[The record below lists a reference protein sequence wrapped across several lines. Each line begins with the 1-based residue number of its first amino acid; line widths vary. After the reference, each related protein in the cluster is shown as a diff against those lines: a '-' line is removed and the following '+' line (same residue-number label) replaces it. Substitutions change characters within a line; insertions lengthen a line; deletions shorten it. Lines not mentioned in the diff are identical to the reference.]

1 MTNEEKLEL
10 INSME
15 IIDTD
20 SDGES
25 LYYVLVKNSKENI
38 DKLKT
43 IGATDS
49 DLQNAIDLGDQSID
63 ISSIVFT
70 YTDASWFSHDASF
83 IVKRKHG
90 CEISKKQKIQIE
102 KNDEKWYLYKL
113 IDNYMGDYYDQE
125 FQSEIKFCPYCGVKL
140 DK

>member
-1 MTNEEKLEL
+1 MTNEQKLEL

-49 DLQNAIDLGDQSID
+49 DLQNAIDLEDQSID

-70 YTDASWFSHDASF
+70 YTDANWFSHGNGF
-83 IVKRKHG
+83 IVKSMHE
-90 CEISKKQKIQIE
+90 CEGTKKEEVEIKSFEEI
-102 KNDEKWYLYKL
+102 WYLYKL
-113 IDNYMGDYYDQE
+113 IENYMGDYYDQE
-125 FQSEIKFCPYCGVKL
+125 FESKITFCPYCGVKL
-140 DK
+140 